1 MASFFINYATEVRTN
16 TPNWMGS
23 QLLAGGQAAFTV
35 GRFVGVGLIYL
46 VRPRWVFLGFLTL
59 VIVFT
64 ALSIGLTGNAGIAML
79 YCILLFESI
88 CFPTIV
94 ALGMRGLGRHTKAG
108 SGFLVG
114 AVLGGAVGPPLMGY
128 VADLY
133 GTGTSMFV
141 PLIFFVAAWTYPLAV
156 NFVPSYR
163 NVADSFGETS
173 REVEAQAA
181 GKIDPEAEM
190 IEFAVQKR
198 ASKAT
203 I

>member
-1 MASFFINYATEVRTN
+1 
-16 TPNWMGS
+16 MGS

-64 ALSIGLTGNAGIAML
+64 ALSIGLIGNAGIAML

-163 NVADSFGETS
+163 KVADSFGETS

-190 IEFAVQKR
+190 IEFAVEKR